1 MTPQET
7 ARVLRV
13 AMRTA
18 VAMLSSGAQTD
29 DVEAAAVAV
38 AAAYGVTGVQ
48 ASVYFS
54 SISISH
60 DPHDLEAPTTLLHI
74 VRDRTAEFARLA
86 AAASL
91 VRRVRDGGLPI
102 DEAEAALAS
111 LEQQPSPYGPVVSF
125 LVPGVS
131 AAASTIV
138 FGGNVLDAA
147 MTLLIALLVQPA
159 LSLLDRSTLPPFFRV
174 VFGSAASALLVAL
187 IVKLGVPITGGLVL
201 TGSLLR
207 FLPGYALVSGFR
219 DLIDQSMISGS
230 ARLAEALLLAAG
242 VAGGTVLGLAVATRF
257 EVYLSIVT
265 VGRAEWGLAVA
276 GVAAFIAVGAF
287 AIRLGVPT
295 GAVAQA
301 AALGGAAWL
310 AFIAVTDAGLLDPSL
325 ATLGAAISIGV
336 AGRLLARHDGA
347 PAALWVVPAI
357 LPLLPGLQLVQA
369 MLAATDVARV
379 SGLLAAAGAAFLVGT
394 GVASG
399 DILVMAVQRV
409 REQLVTPAVDAV
421 AGGIEVYLVAPVERV
436 VGRSGK
442 EPDRPVDPGSGSPGP

>member
-1 MTPQET
+1 
-7 ARVLRV
+7 
-13 AMRTA
+13 MRTA

-38 AAAYGVTGVQ
+38 ATAFGVTGVQ

-60 DPHDLEAPTTLLHI
+60 DPHGPEAPLTLLHI

-91 VRRVRDGGLPI
+91 VRRVRGGEVSL
-102 DEAEAALAS
+102 DEAEAALES
-111 LEQQPSPYGPVVSF
+111 LEEQPSAYGPVVSF
-125 LVPGVS
+125 VVPGVS

-138 FGGNVLDAA
+138 FGGNLLDAA

-159 LSLLDRSTLPPFFRV
+159 LNLLDRSTLPPFFRV
-174 VFGSAASALLVAL
+174 VFGSAASALLVAV

-265 VGRAEWGLAVA
+265 VGRAEWGLVAA

-287 AIRLGVPT
+287 AIRLGVPP

-301 AALGGAAWL
+301 AALGGVAWL
-310 AFIAVTDAGLLDPSL
+310 AFIAVTDVGLLDPAL
-325 ATLGAAISIGV
+325 ATLAAAISIGA
-336 AGRLLARHDGA
+336 AGRLLARHAGA

-357 LPLLPGLQLVQA
+357 LPLLPGLQLVQG
-369 MLAATDVARV
+369 MLAATDVARLT
-379 SGLLAAAGAAFLVGT
+379 GLLAAAATAFLVGT

-399 DILVMAVQRV
+399 DILVMAVRRV
-409 REQLVTPAVDAV
+409 RERLVTPAVDAV
-421 AGGIEVYLVAPVERV
+421 TGGIEVYIVAPVERV
-436 VGRSGK
+436 VGRSGR
-442 EPDRPVDPGSGSPGP
+442 ETDRPADPATSRRRS

>member
-1 MTPQET
+1 M
-7 ARVLRV
+7 RV

-18 VAMLSSGAQTD
+18 VAMLSSGAQSD
-29 DVEAAAVAV
+29 EVEAAATAV
-38 AAAYGVTGVQ
+38 ATAFGVHGVQ
-48 ASVYFS
+48 SAVTFS
-54 SISISH
+54 TITLSH
-60 DPHDLEAPTTLLHI
+60 DPSDLEPPTTLLQI
-74 VRDRTAEFARLA
+74 VRDRTGDFARLA

-91 VRRVRDGGLPI
+91 ARGVRDGEIGL
-102 DEAEAALAS
+102 EGAEAALDS
-111 LEQQPSPYGPVVSF
+111 LEEQASPYGAVISF
-125 LVPGVS
+125 VAPGVS

-138 FGGNVLDAA
+138 FGGNLLDAA
-147 MTLLIALLVQPA
+147 MTMLIALIVQPA
-159 LSLLDRSTLPPFFRV
+159 LGVLDRSSLPPFFRL

-242 VAGGTVLGLAVATRF
+242 VAGGTLMGLAVARRF
-257 EVYLSIVT
+257 DVYLSID
-265 VGRAEWGLAVA
+265 G
-276 GVAAFIAVGAF
+276 GA
-287 AIRLGVPT
+287 AIRLGVPRWSV
-295 GAVAQA
+295 GQA

-310 AFIAVTDAGLLDPSL
+310 AFIGVAELGLLEPSL
-325 ATLGAAISIGV
+325 ATLGAAIIIGV
-336 AGRLLARHDGA
+336 VGRLLARRSHA

-379 SGLLAAAGAAFLVGT
+379 SGLLAAAGTAFLVGT

-399 DILVMAVQRV
+399 DILVMAVRRV
-409 REQLVTPAVDAV
+409 RDDVVVPAVDAV
-421 AGGIEVYLVAPVERV
+421 TGGIEVYIVEPVERR

-442 EPDRPVDPGSGSPGP
+442 DAG